1 MTTSRRDFLHCAAL
15 GVLPVLPV
23 LAQGGAGQDTTKQQA
38 GGVAPDRLG
47 EPMLGGRL
55 VDSTDK
61 WDNDAGIIAIERRL
75 RCRCGCMLDV
85 YTCRTTDFTCTY
97 SPEMHRE
104 VIAMVVAG
112 KTPEQVMQAFVA
124 RRWRKG
130 PDGAAGLGLQP
141 RRLSRAGP
149 GDGGHRAG
157 TCRLSL
163 PPARG
168 RGRDRW
174 RDLPGAAVPT
184 SGGPDQE
191 QLERLQRALDEVES

>member
-1 MTTSRRDFLHCAAL
+1 MNADRRDFLRYAAL
-15 GVLPVLPV
+15 GVLPVLGRGI
-23 LAQGGAGQDTTKQQA
+23 ASQDTTKQQA
-38 GGVAPDRLG
+38 GGVAPDQLG

-112 KTPEQVMQAFVA
+112 KTPEQIMQAFVA
-124 RRWRKG
+124 SDGEKVLMSPPASGFNLAGYLVPGLRRHRG
-130 PDGAAGLGLQP
+130 RAAA
-141 RRLSRAGP
+141 RRLPRAAS
-149 GDGGHRAG
+149 H
-157 TCRLSL
+157 
-163 PPARG
+163 RG
-168 RGRDRW
+168 RGNQW
-174 RDLPGAAVPT
+174 RDDPRGGRSSGRSRSGAAR
-184 SGGPDQE
+184 SAQAG
-191 QLERLQRALDEVES
+191 A